1 MEFSITREIPG
12 RVRVKLAGPVPEAD
26 VDALCR
32 AVGACSDVVRST
44 AYPRIG
50 ALAVAYRGGEDAR
63 GRVLGHLAG
72 IDAEAVEQARA
83 GCGLALASRSQSL
96 LLDLARLAG
105 EHFLRRWFLPKPLA
119 AVVTAWRYRH
129 FLRAGLRSL
138 AGARLDVPVL
148 DAAAIGMSFA
158 KRDPRTAGQTM
169 LLLNVGETLEEYTR
183 SRSEGALIEALL
195 DLPETAQLLDGDE
208 ERQVPAS
215 ELAPG
220 DLIAVRT
227 GMPVCVDGEVVRG
240 TAMVNQAALTGEPLS
255 VERVAGDNVFAGTA
269 VEDGEIVVRVTAD
282 AGETKLRSIVS
293 LVEQSEAFKSETQSR
308 MERLA
313 DRIVPWN
320 FLLAGVVA
328 LATRS
333 LAKTS
338 AALMVDYSCALKLT
352 GSIAVLSAMRQS
364 AQAGFTVKGSKHF
377 EAMARAD
384 TVVFDKTGTLTEA
397 TPKVA
402 CVLALDGWNRREVLR
417 LAACL
422 EEHFPHPVARAVV
435 RAAAE
440 KNLKHR
446 ERHADVEYIVAH
458 GIASSLDGKRVVIG
472 SEHFVVEDEW
482 VPISPEQAERVACEA
497 EGLSPLYLA
506 VDGELVGVIGIED
519 PPKEGVAQAVSELRA
534 LGFERVVM
542 LTGDNERTAARIAAE
557 AGVTEFEANLLPEGK
572 HAFVERLKAEGRTV
586 AMVGDGVNDAPA
598 LSLADV
604 GIAMG
609 QGTAVAREVADI
621 TLTGGDLSALVAL
634 RRLSSELTERLN
646 SSFKEVVAINSALL
660 AAGIGGLVTPQA
672 SSLLHNASTVA
683 LSLRNAGP
691 YRT

>member
-12 RVRVKLAGPVPEAD
+12 RVRVKLAGPVPEVD

-384 TVVFDKTGTLTEA
+384 TIVFDKTGTLTEA
-397 TPKVA
+397 TPKVT

-482 VPISPEQAERVACEA
+482 VPISPEQAERVAREA

-557 AGVTEFEANLLPEGK
+557 AGVTEFEANLLPEDK

>member
-12 RVRVKLAGPVPEAD
+12 RVRVRLAGPVPAAD

-384 TVVFDKTGTLTEA
+384 TIVFDKTGTLTEA
-397 TPKVA
+397 TPKVT

-482 VPISPEQAERVACEA
+482 VPISPEQAERVAREA

-519 PPKEGVAQAVSELRA
+519 PLKEGVARAVAELRA

-557 AGVTEFEANLLPEGK
+557 AGVTEFEANLLPEDK

-621 TLTGGDLSALVAL
+621 TLTGGDLSALVSL

-683 LSLRNAGP
+683 LSLRNAGS

>member
-1 MEFSITREIPG
+1 M
-12 RVRVKLAGPVPEAD
+12 VP
-26 VDALCR
+26 
-32 AVGACSDVVRST
+32 S
-44 AYPRIG
+44 
-50 ALAVAYRGGEDAR
+50 
-63 GRVLGHLAG
+63 
-72 IDAEAVEQARA
+72 
-83 GCGLALASRSQSL
+83 
-96 LLDLARLAG
+96 
-105 EHFLRRWFLPKPLA
+105 KPLA

-138 AGARLDVPVL
+138 ASARLDVPVL
-148 DAAAIGMSFA
+148 DAAAIGVSFA

-215 ELAPG
+215 ELVPG

-320 FLLAGVVA
+320 FLLAGIVA

-384 TVVFDKTGTLTEA
+384 TIVFDKTGTLTEA

-472 SEHFVVEDEW
+472 SEHFVVEDEG
-482 VPISPEQAERVACEA
+482 VPISAEQAERVARES

-506 VDGELVGVIGIED
+506 VGRRARRRHRHRGS
-519 PPKEGVAQAVSELRA
+519 AQGGRGAGGSR
-534 LGFERVVM
+534 
-542 LTGDNERTAARIAAE
+542 AARARVRARGDADGRQRAHRRAHRGRGGRDRVRGEPAARGQ
-557 AGVTEFEANLLPEGK
+557 ARVRRAPEGRGA
-572 HAFVERLKAEGRTV
+572 HG
-586 AMVGDGVNDAPA
+586 GDG
-598 LSLADV
+598 
-604 GIAMG
+604 GRR
-609 QGTAVAREVADI
+609 RE
-621 TLTGGDLSALVAL
+621 
-634 RRLSSELTERLN
+634 RRAQRFRWPTS
-646 SSFKEVVAINSALL
+646 
-660 AAGIGGLVTPQA
+660 G
-672 SSLLHNASTVA
+672 
-683 LSLRNAGP
+683 
-691 YRT
+691 

>member
-12 RVRVKLAGPVPEAD
+12 RVRVRLAGPVPAAD

-32 AVGACSDVVRST
+32 AVGACPDVVRST

-63 GRVLGHLAG
+63 GRVLAHLAG

-138 AGARLDVPVL
+138 ASALLDVPVL

-384 TVVFDKTGTLTEA
+384 TIVFDKTGTLTEA

-472 SEHFVVEDEW
+472 SEHFVVEDEG
-482 VPISPEQAERVACEA
+482 VPISAEQAERVARES

-519 PPKEGVAQAVSELRA
+519 PLKEGVARAVAELRA

-557 AGVTEFEANLLPEGK
+557 AGVTEFEANLLPEDK

-621 TLTGGDLSALVAL
+621 TLTGGDLSALVSL
-634 RRLSSELTERLN
+634 RRLSSELTERLD

-683 LSLRNAGP
+683 LSLRNAGS

>member
-397 TPKVA
+397 TPKVT

-482 VPISPEQAERVACEA
+482 VPISPEQAERVAREA

-557 AGVTEFEANLLPEGK
+557 AGVTEFEANLLPEDK

-634 RRLSSELTERLN
+634 RRLSSELTERLD

>member
-384 TVVFDKTGTLTEA
+384 TIVFDKTGTLTEA

-472 SEHFVVEDEW
+472 SEHFVVEDEG
-482 VPISPEQAERVACEA
+482 VPISAEQAERVARES

>member
-12 RVRVKLAGPVPEAD
+12 RVRVRLAGPVPAAD

-32 AVGACSDVVRST
+32 AVGACPDVVRST

-63 GRVLGHLAG
+63 GRVLAHLAG

-138 AGARLDVPVL
+138 ASARLDVPVL

-320 FLLAGVVA
+320 FLWWTTPA
-328 LATRS
+328 RS
-333 LAKTS
+333 S
-338 AALMVDYSCALKLT
+338 
-352 GSIAVLSAMRQS
+352 
-364 AQAGFTVKGSKHF
+364 
-377 EAMARAD
+377 
-384 TVVFDKTGTLTEA
+384 
-397 TPKVA
+397 
-402 CVLALDGWNRREVLR
+402 
-417 LAACL
+417 
-422 EEHFPHPVARAVV
+422 
-435 RAAAE
+435 
-440 KNLKHR
+440 
-446 ERHADVEYIVAH
+446 
-458 GIASSLDGKRVVIG
+458 
-472 SEHFVVEDEW
+472 
-482 VPISPEQAERVACEA
+482 
-497 EGLSPLYLA
+497 
-506 VDGELVGVIGIED
+506 
-519 PPKEGVAQAVSELRA
+519 
-534 LGFERVVM
+534 
-542 LTGDNERTAARIAAE
+542 
-557 AGVTEFEANLLPEGK
+557 
-572 HAFVERLKAEGRTV
+572 
-586 AMVGDGVNDAPA
+586 
-598 LSLADV
+598 
-604 GIAMG
+604 
-609 QGTAVAREVADI
+609 
-621 TLTGGDLSALVAL
+621 
-634 RRLSSELTERLN
+634 
-646 SSFKEVVAINSALL
+646 
-660 AAGIGGLVTPQA
+660 
-672 SSLLHNASTVA
+672 
-683 LSLRNAGP
+683 
-691 YRT
+691 

>member
-482 VPISPEQAERVACEA
+482 VPISPEQAERVAREA

-519 PPKEGVAQAVSELRA
+519 PLKEGVARAVAELRA

-557 AGVTEFEANLLPEGK
+557 AGVTEFEANLLPEDK